1 MGKYGFVFFFFCAL
15 IICINTKRFSTENF
29 ACWQQHIQAK
39 KTMLFRICVA
49 ICLALAVV
57 NARVTKG
64 KPLLTQ
70 KLINEIN
77 SAQTTWKAGP
87 NKFMS
92 WSEDAIRRLM
102 GVRPDYAQRHKLITP
117 IEHEVPNDLP
127 DNFDART
134 QWPNCASIKEVR
146 DQGRYVVSNGVVSC
160 WPTFEFVWFD
170 SCGSCWAFGAVEAMT
185 DRICIASQGAKN
197 FHISAEDLVC
207 MLLKFVNCSFSNLC
221 VIFSMLWRMWF
232 RMWRRLSWSCLELLS
247 TNWFSYWW

>member
-1 MGKYGFVFFFFCAL
+1 
-15 IICINTKRFSTENF
+15 
-29 ACWQQHIQAK
+29 
-39 KTMLFRICVA
+39 MLFRICVA

-160 WPTFEFVWFD
+160 
-170 SCGSCWAFGAVEAMT
+170 
-185 DRICIASQGAKN
+185 
-197 FHISAEDLVC
+197 
-207 MLLKFVNCSFSNLC
+207 
-221 VIFSMLWRMWF
+221 
-232 RMWRRLSWSCLELLS
+232 
-247 TNWFSYWW
+247 